1 MTTRPDTKGFRP
13 ADAGN
18 DEARTNVSGHTP
30 FGVVA
35 AHRYSRREMLQGGLS
50 AAVAALFSTPAF
62 AAFASA
68 RALAGPT
75 SPPPSGKSKPGFESI
90 PIYRGDAVSVARG
103 YTARPFLVAG
113 EPIIG
118 DRIGEPAANSVAAF
132 EDCSG
137 AELEQRIGSHHDGMH
152 FFPSTEAPN
161 HRGVMCLNHEYIDP
175 WKLFPRGAWVPRG
188 ARPGEQIR
196 KGIAAHGVSIVAI
209 ERNKDGGAWRVAD
222 SPLNRRITPETPVVF
237 SGPVRGSALL
247 QTKYSP
253 DGTRT
258 RGTLNNCANGC
269 TPWNTFLSCEEN
281 WASYFAAGDQA
292 SRREF
297 RRYGVGVTS
306 DRYGWD
312 QPAMRP
318 DGRYDEP
325 TATAAN
331 PDPYRR
337 FACGENLGE
346 DPTRDYRNEPNCQG
360 WVVEID
366 PFDPQSIPVK
376 RTALGRFAHEGCTV
390 APARDGEPLVLYSGD
405 DAMNQYMY
413 KFVTRE
419 RYAAATA
426 GGHMLDSGTLYV
438 ARFDAD
444 GGGRW
449 LALDLTEP
457 AFQAAVARAKS
468 DPRSVWP
475 GGHYDDFDGFRDQA
489 DVLVNARL
497 AADVAGATPMDR
509 PEWCAIHPQSG
520 EVYLSLTNN
529 KNRGAAAGSGIEP
542 RPAPQDAA
550 NPRRASAFGH
560 IIRWREQDDRH
571 AATQFNWDI
580 FVLCGPPD
588 DSRMLGGDALDA
600 ANMHASP
607 DGLRIDSR
615 GLLWIQTDM
624 GDTQQAREHARF
636 GNNQLLAA
644 DPESGEI
651 RRFLQGCRGQEITG
665 ITATPDERTLFIN
678 LQHPGE
684 GSEVAP
690 ILASTYP
697 DGPRS
702 RGRGRSCMLVI
713 TKDDGG
719 IIGT

>member
-1 MTTRPDTKGFRP
+1 MTTRTQPKGFRP

-18 DEARTNVSGHTP
+18 DEPETNLTAHTS
-30 FGVVA
+30 FGAVVA
-35 AHRYSRREMLQGGLS
+35 RRYSRRDVLQGGLS
-50 AAVAALFSTPAF
+50 AALATLFAAPVLGAF
-62 AAFASA
+62 ARPAEASGA
-68 RALAGPT
+68 AMGGLPAA
-75 SPPPSGKSKPGFESI
+75 KLGFEAI
-90 PIYRGDAVSVARG
+90 PIYRGDAVSIARG

-118 DRIGEPAANSVAAF
+118 GRVGETGANSVAAF

-137 AELEQRIGSHHDGMH
+137 GDMEQRIGSHHDGMH
-152 FFPSTEAPN
+152 FFPSSEAPN

-175 WKLFPRGAWVPRG
+175 YKLFPRGAWVAEGP
-188 ARPGEQIR
+188 RPGEQIR
-196 KGIAAHGVSIVAI
+196 KGIAAHGVSVVAI
-209 ERNKDGGAWRVAD
+209 ERGAEDGNWRIVK
-222 SPLNRRITPETPVVF
+222 SHLNRRITPETPVVF
-237 SGPVRGSALL
+237 SGPARGSALL
-247 QTKYSP
+247 RTKYSP

-258 RGTLNNCANGC
+258 RGTLNNCANGH
-269 TPWNTFLSCEEN
+269 TPWNTYLTCEEN
-281 WASYFAAGDQA
+281 WASYFAAGKET
-292 SRREF
+292 SRREL
-297 RRYGVGVTS
+297 RRYAVCEHS

-312 QPAMRP
+312 QPAIRP
-318 DGRYDEP
+318 GGRYDEP
-325 TATAAN
+325 TASETN

-337 FACGENLGE
+337 FACGEELGADTTE
-346 DPTRDYRNEPNCQG
+346 DYRNEPNCQG

-366 PFDPQSIPVK
+366 PFDPDSTPVK
-376 RTALGRFAHEGCTV
+376 RTALGRFAHEGCTA
-390 APARDGEPLVLYSGD
+390 APAREGEPLVFYSGD
-405 DAMNQYMY
+405 DAMNQYMF

-419 RYAAATA
+419 RYAATTA
-426 GGHMLDSGTLYV
+426 GGHMLDSGTLYA

-444 GGGRW
+444 GHGAW
-449 LALDLTEP
+449 LALDLADPVFES
-457 AFQAAVARAKS
+457 AVACAIK

-475 GGHYDDFDGFRDQA
+475 GGHYDDFAGFSDQA

-509 PEWCAIHPQSG
+509 PEWCAIHPQTG

-529 KNRGAAAGSGIEP
+529 ENRGAADPSAEEP
-542 RPAPQDAA
+542 RPVPPDAA
-550 NPRRASAFGH
+550 NPRLASEFGH
-560 IIRWREQDDRH
+560 IIRWREQDGRH
-571 AATQFNWDI
+571 DATRFSWEI

-588 DSRMLGGDALDA
+588 DSRTLAGEPLDA
-600 ANMHASP
+600 DNMHASP

-624 GDTQQAREHARF
+624 GDTQQAKEHARF

-644 DPESGEI
+644 DPDSGEI

-684 GSEVAP
+684 GSEATP

-713 TKDDGG
+713 NKDDGG
-719 IIGT
+719 VIGT